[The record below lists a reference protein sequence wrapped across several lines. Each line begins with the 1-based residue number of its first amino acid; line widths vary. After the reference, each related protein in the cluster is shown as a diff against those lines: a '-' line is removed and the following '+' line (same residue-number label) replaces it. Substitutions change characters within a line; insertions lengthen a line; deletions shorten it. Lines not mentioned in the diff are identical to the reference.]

1 MKFTAAVM
9 AVLAAVA
16 SAEVTLTNSDYDI
29 EAGKPFTIEW
39 TGADGPVTITLK
51 NGDPTD
57 LQTVEVIDSSDSGSS
72 FTWTPPSDLPTD
84 TYAFEIVD
92 SSGVPNYS
100 PQFQFEGTASPS
112 SSAAASST
120 ASETV
125 ASTSAS
131 ETTASATETTAS
143 SEASSTS
150 ASTSGSSS
158 SSSSST
164 ASSTSS
170 SSASSTSASSSATS
184 TPENTN
190 DSQRLGSPLA
200 FVFVTIAALLYFN

>member
-1 MKFTAAVM
+1 MKFTAALM

-29 EAGKPFTIEW
+29 KAGEPFTIEW

-51 NGDPTD
+51 NGDPLN
-57 LQTVEVIDSSDSGSS
+57 LQTVDVIDSSDSGSS

-112 SSAAASST
+112 STAASST
-120 ASETV
+120 EASVTTTASET
-125 ASTSAS
+125 S
-131 ETTASATETTAS
+131 ASATETTAS
-143 SEASSTS
+143 SDSSVTS

-158 SSSSST
+158 ST
-164 ASSTSS
+164 ASSTTS
-170 SSASSTSASSSATS
+170 SSASSTSASATPTS

-190 DSQRLGSPLA
+190 DGKRLGSPLA